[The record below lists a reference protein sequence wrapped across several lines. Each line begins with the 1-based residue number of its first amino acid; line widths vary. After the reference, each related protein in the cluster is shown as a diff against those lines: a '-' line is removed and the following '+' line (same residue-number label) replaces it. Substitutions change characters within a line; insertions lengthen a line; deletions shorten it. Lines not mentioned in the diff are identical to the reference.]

1 MACVCWKQ
9 NLLHAQKGSQMGE
22 TKKTEEAG
30 TLRCCAWASYKHA
43 VHNIEKRAE
52 QLMPRQECVAS
63 NALKTPYI

>member
-1 MACVCWKQ
+1 
-9 NLLHAQKGSQMGE
+9 MGE